1 MNWFSK
7 AAAAT
12 AVLTLVG
19 AGAAYAHRDW
29 YRDWHRS
36 DRGSPM
42 MDRMGGPMGG
52 RMLDRLCASKDPI
65 TGERMAARL
74 SDRLNLTDS
83 QKPALKDL
91 QDAFAKSLTDAK
103 TLCDPKPDMSTITG
117 RVAFAQKRFSV
128 MAAGLANVQPKLDA
142 FYAALDDKQKERFNH
157 MGPGGDRHGGGDRWR
172 ERRDGRDGS
181 DD

>member
-1 MNWFSK
+1 MNWLSK
-7 AAAAT
+7 TAAAT

-29 YRDWHRS
+29 YRDWHRG
-36 DRGSPM
+36 DRGGPM
-42 MDRMGGPMGG
+42 MGGGRMGG
-52 RMLDRLCASKDPI
+52 RMLDRLCGSKDPI
-65 TGERMAARL
+65 TGERIAARL
-74 SDRLNLTDS
+74 SDRLNLTDT

-91 QDAFAKSLTDAK
+91 QEAFAKSMTDAK
-103 TLCDPKPDMSTITG
+103 TLCDPKPDLSTVTG

-142 FYAALDDKQKERFNH
+142 FYAALDDKQKEHFNH
-157 MGPGGDRHGGGDRWR
+157 MGPGGHHDGGDDRWR
-172 ERRDGRDGS
+172 DRRGWNDDES